1 MSPMMFVHSSGA
13 AGSGS
18 SSTYKTVAGVIRNDG
33 SGWAQI
39 ASPHIAINI
48 DGVSSDNSF
57 IYVDYTSIGASQ
69 LHTFLAVPDETMAA
83 EGIFAIGSSVG
94 LTQAALR
101 LVRVRRLSAY
111 IYYDGAAWQM
121 LQNTTGNA
129 HAGYEMPT
137 SLSFDTATGVL
148 TVNHPAG
155 YNDWASVSGRSGA
168 YLAQPDSVGNSLIQ
182 IVWRDIA
189 TGSVVTTPDTKMR
202 VFIERTSSEILDP
215 SSYVSSSGNIWLY
228 GLFS

>member
-1 MSPMMFVHSSGA
+1 MSAMVFVYPGFTGSSGNT
-13 AGSGS
+13 GNY
-18 SSTYKTVAGVIRNDG
+18 TIVAGVIRNDG

-39 ASPHIAINI
+39 ASPHVAINI
-48 DGVSSDNSF
+48 DAVSSDNSF
-57 IYVDYTSIGASQ
+57 VYVDYTSIGASQ

-83 EGIFAIGSSVG
+83 DGISVVGASVG

-101 LVRVRRLSAY
+101 LVRNRRLSAY
-111 IYYDGAAWQM
+111 IYYDGSAWQM

-137 SLSFDTATGVL
+137 SLSFDTATGIL
-148 TVNHPAG
+148 TVNHPSG

-168 YLAQPDSVGNSLIQ
+168 YVAQPDSVGHSLIQ

-189 TGSVVTTPDTKMR
+189 SGAVVTTPDTKMR
-202 VFIERTSSEILDP
+202 VFLERASQEILDP
-215 SSYVSSSGNIWLY
+215 STYVSTSGNIWIY
-228 GLFS
+228 GVFS